1 MLALIRYGLDNA
13 LAFKIMESVR
23 KGKGLSP
30 DQEAEMRAKNVPD
43 WYIASCKKIKYMF
56 PKAHAVAYDMAAI
69 RLAWFKI
76 YKPLEFYAAYFSV
89 APGGFDAVA
98 VLKGRSYIKKVID
111 EINERD
117 KKDVTAKDAET
128 VSTLLLANE
137 ALCRGVQ
144 FLPVSYE
151 KSASFAF
158 LPENGKI
165 RIPFSALP
173 GLGETAAE
181 KIVEARDSGTVFCQ
195 EDLRV
200 KAGLSK
206 TLMELLRQNGVLD
219 GLNATNQISLF

>member
-1 MLALIRYGLDNA
+1 
-13 LAFKIMESVR
+13 
-23 KGKGLSP
+23 
-30 DQEAEMRAKNVPD
+30 
-43 WYIASCKKIKYMF
+43 MF

-98 VLKGRSYIKKVID
+98 VLKGRSYIKNVIN

-151 KSASFAF
+151 KSAAFAF

-181 KIVEARDSGTVFCQ
+181 KIVEARDGGTVFCQ